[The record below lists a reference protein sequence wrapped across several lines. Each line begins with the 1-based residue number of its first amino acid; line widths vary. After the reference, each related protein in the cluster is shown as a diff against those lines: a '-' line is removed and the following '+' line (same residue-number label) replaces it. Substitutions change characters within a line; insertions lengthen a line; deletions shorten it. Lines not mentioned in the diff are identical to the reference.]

1 MTVKIKVCGVTRP
14 EDAECAAACGADFV
28 GLNFYPPSP
37 RCVALDAAHRIA
49 RADRGR
55 ALLVGVFV
63 NASRAY
69 VSERLTAFQLDLLQ
83 FHGDE
88 AEADLAGWPVP
99 VIRALRVPGDAA
111 VEASDIANVRAN
123 FVLIDTFHPRLFGG
137 TGQARSLAALRAL
150 DLSRV
155 FVSGGLTPENAA
167 EAAALKPYA
176 LDVASGVETAPG
188 VKDRDLLRSFI
199 ANARSADEGPGRSQ
213 ADAKLSR

>member
-14 EDAECAAACGADFV
+14 EDAESAAALGADFV

-37 RCVALDAAHRIA
+37 RCVALDDARKIA
-49 RADRGR
+49 RAARGR

-63 NASRAY
+63 NAARAY
-69 VSERLTAFQLDLLQ
+69 VDERLTALQLDLLQ

-88 AEADLAGWPVP
+88 DDADLAGWPVP

-111 VEASDIANVRAN
+111 VEASDIAKVSGD

-137 TGQARSLAALRAL
+137 TGQARALAALRAL

-155 FVSGGLTPENAA
+155 FVSGGLTPGNAA
-167 EAAALKPYA
+167 EAAALKTYA
-176 LDVASGVETAPG
+176 LDVASGVEAAPG
-188 VKDRDLLRSFI
+188 IKDRDLLRSFI